1 MKGMLKC
8 YVLLVLS
15 LAMSVCFSFSSFGA
29 VYRIAFLEAE
39 NKMPME
45 DEFEYNW
52 AKKIG
57 STILI
62 NISGAGKFTDE
73 KGNPVKLS
81 DFQIVWWHRA
91 NSATIPSVFLDNSTK
106 NAFLDFV
113 KKGGSLFL
121 SQVALHY
128 IFDLGIESL
137 EPRLCNPNVD
147 HAVSG
152 IIAAEGQET
161 HPVFSGF
168 KAMGLDPAK
177 GFNINCYGH
186 DCMSDFYP
194 KGPAKNGTVLGK
206 AYQEP
211 HPQPWFGQVTPLVEY
226 KIGDGIIIVSGWRF
240 TVLRSNNEGCKHKD
254 AMTKLHENIINYLG
268 ASAPVMPKDKL
279 STQWGMIKNGM

>member
-1 MKGMLKC
+1 MTGMLKYC
-8 YVLLVLS
+8 VLLGLILS
-15 LAMSVCFSFSSFGA
+15 ILICFDSSAFGA
-29 VYRIAFLEAE
+29 VYRIGFLEAE
-39 NKMPME
+39 GKMPFE

-57 STILI
+57 STMLI

-73 KGNPVKLS
+73 KGNAVKLS

-91 NSATIPSVFLDNSTK
+91 NSATIPAVFLENATK
-106 NAFLDFV
+106 NAFLDYV

-128 IFDLGIESL
+128 IYDLGIESL

-147 HAVSG
+147 KATSG

-161 HPVFSGF
+161 HAVFSGF

-211 HPQPWFGQVTPLVEY
+211 HPQPWFGQVTP
-226 KIGDGIIIVSGWRF
+226 
-240 TVLRSNNEGCKHKD
+240 
-254 AMTKLHENIINYLG
+254 
-268 ASAPVMPKDKL
+268 
-279 STQWGMIKNGM
+279 

>member
-1 MKGMLKC
+1 MKNMLKC
-8 YVLLVLS
+8 CILFGMVLS
-15 LAMSVCFSFSSFGA
+15 TFICLDFSVYGA
-29 VYRIAFLEAE
+29 VYRIGFLEAE
-39 NKMPME
+39 AKMPIE

-57 STILI
+57 STMLI
-62 NISGAGKFTDE
+62 NIAGAGKFTDE
-73 KGNPVKLS
+73 KGNTVKLS
-81 DFQIVWWHRA
+81 DFQIVWWNRA
-91 NSATIPSVFLDNSTK
+91 NSATIPAVFLDNATK
-106 NAFLDFV
+106 NAFLDYV

-128 IFDLGIESL
+128 IYDLGIESL
-137 EPRLCNPNVD
+137 EPRLCGPNVD
-147 HAVSG
+147 KAISG
-152 IIAAEGQET
+152 IIAVEGQET

-194 KGPAKNGTVLGK
+194 KGPAKNGTVLAE

-211 HPQPWFGQVTPLVEY
+211 HPQPWFGQVSPLVEY
-226 KIGDGIIIVSGWRF
+226 KVGNGIILVSGWRF
-240 TVLRSNNEGCKHKD
+240 TVLRSNEQGCKHKD

-268 ASAPVMPKDKL
+268 ALAPVTPKDKL
-279 STQWGMIKNGM
+279 TTQWGMIKNEM